1 MVKRIEKLSQTLD
14 KNSNEIDNVN
24 KINITINAENFD
36 KKIIEIPILVNYAVA
51 AIDGGGISG

>member
-1 MVKRIEKLSQTLD
+1 MVKRIEKVSQTLD